1 MLTTVEIFNDRPS
14 ILHNV
19 ELIETINSNILT
31 QLINSNLLQLV
42 KSDKPGRDI
51 YENEKHH
58 LEMLFKKLQ
67 NNKLKVNY
75 KRSKSNFGRVFPN
88 KALSLGS
95 LRKPIRHTL
104 CKGVYVDIDIENCH
118 PQILKQICEKNNIPI
133 NYLKQYVDNRTE
145 ILKETQDIYK
155 VSRDDAKNLFIRLA
169 YFGVFDNWINEL
181 GIEHKQQTNFI
192 SNYINELKHIG
203 SIIQLANNDLT
214 KQVKKLQKENEK
226 ASIVSIFLQDKERQ
240 ILELVYEYLVNNK
253 YIINKNCVLCFDGIM
268 IDSKYYKPE
277 LLQELHEHI
286 LKVSGFDLTF
296 TTKDLDKDLF
306 TELSAQP
313 KLPIDPKSFEY
324 MSLEFEKTH
333 CKVISQGLY
342 ISKENNTLLFFNEK
356 KLRESYRHK
365 SFKNEK
371 GEKENFISH
380 WISNN
385 DNIRA
390 FDDMD
395 IYPDQT
401 KCPENIFNLWIPFK
415 CESYTNPYK
424 PNVDALN
431 EILNLIKILCNNE
444 DKVYQYFIKWI
455 GQMIQYPDVKSICPT
470 LISKM
475 GAGKG
480 TLIHLLKLMLG
491 SNKILETT
499 NPSRDVWGS
508 FNSSMADCF
517 LVNLNELSKKDT
529 LEVEGQIKGL
539 ITDPILTI
547 NKKGID
553 QIQIKSYHRFIITTN
568 KEDPIATSKDDRRNL
583 IIRSSDELCGNKTYF
598 KHIYE
603 LLDDEIVIRT
613 CYDYF
618 KSIPNLDKFG
628 LIPIPSTTYQNEL
641 KKLDMT
647 PPEQF
652 LVRLCEV
659 YVDKKNIEITAK
671 EMFEMF
677 QQFLTESNINYEI
690 NSLKF
695 GVKLANL
702 NINGLSKG
710 RCKSGNTYKLDIKQL
725 QKHFEINEDVFED
738 KEEPQIKVVSC
749 SNKKSS
755 LKNKH
760 SLDFSDY

>member
-1 MLTTVEIFNDRPS
+1 MLFTITVLNDNPS
-14 ILHNV
+14 IFQNV
-19 ELIETINSNILT
+19 ELNETIDSKILS
-31 QLINSNLLQLV
+31 QLINSDLLQLV
-42 KSDKPGRDI
+42 KSDKPGRNI

-58 LEMLFKKLQ
+58 LESILKKSQ
-67 NNKLKVNY
+67 NNKLKVTY
-75 KRSKSNFGRVFPN
+75 KKSKINFGRVYPI

-104 CKGVYVDIDIENCH
+104 CKGVYIDIDIENCH
-118 PQILKQICEKNNIPI
+118 PQILKQICEHNKIPI
-133 NYLKQYVDNRTE
+133 NYLKQYVDNRAE
-145 ILKETQDIYK
+145 ILKDTQDIYN
-155 VSRDDAKNLFIRLA
+155 VSRDDAKLLFIILA
-169 YFGVFDNWINEL
+169 YFGSFDTWIKDLN
-181 GIEHKQQTNFI
+181 IEHKPPTEFI
-192 SNYINELKHIG
+192 LNYINELKIIG
-203 SIIQLANNDLT
+203 TLIKSANTDIS
-214 KQVKKLQKENEK
+214 KPIKKCQKENEK
-226 ASIVSIFLQDKERQ
+226 ASVVSIFLQDKERQ

-268 IDSKYYKPE
+268 IEEKYYKTD
-277 LLQELHEHI
+277 LLNELHDHI

-296 TTKDLDKDLF
+296 CTKNLDKDLLK
-306 TELSAQP
+306 ELSTQSI
-313 KLPIDPKSFEY
+313 LPLDPKSFEY
-324 MSLEFEKTH
+324 MSQEFEKTH
-333 CKVISQGLY
+333 CKIISQGLY

-356 KLRESYRHK
+356 KLRESYKHK

-385 DNIRA
+385 DNIYA

-395 IYPDQT
+395 IYPNQD
-401 KCPENIFNLWIPFK
+401 KCPTNIFNLWIPFK
-415 CESYTNPYK
+415 CEMFFQPFQ

-431 EILNLIKILCNNE
+431 EILNLIKVLCNNE
-444 DKVYQYFIKWI
+444 DKIYQYFIKWI
-455 GQMIQYPDVKSICPT
+455 GQMIQYPDVKTICPT

-491 SNKILETT
+491 SNKIMETT

-508 FNSSMADCF
+508 FNSAMADSF

-529 LEVEGQIKGL
+529 LEAEGQIKGL

-603 LLDDEIVIRT
+603 LLDDEIVVRT

-618 KSIPNLDKFG
+618 KSIPDLDKFG
-628 LIPIPSTTYQNEL
+628 LIPIPSTAYQNEL
-641 KKLDMT
+641 KKLDISA
-647 PPEQF
+647 PEQF
-652 LVRLCEV
+652 LIHLCELN
-659 YVDKKNIEITAK
+659 VDKKNVEFTAK
-671 EMFEMF
+671 ELFEMF
-677 QQFLTESNINYEI
+677 QDFLTDSNIKYEI
-690 NSLKF
+690 TSLKF

-702 NINGLSKG
+702 NISGLSKG
-710 RCKSGNTYKLDIKQL
+710 RNKKGNTYKLDIQQL
-725 QKHFEINEDVFED
+725 QKHFNINEDVFED
-738 KEEPQIKVVSC
+738 EEPQLKPPVKIV
-749 SNKKSS
+749 KKS
-755 LKNKH
+755 KH
-760 SLDFSDY
+760 SLDFEDY